1 FVWGP
6 CGVGLGEED
15 NMCLTPCSMGVYQ
28 NGGYGTHVLVPPP
41 RHLIDLGSIDPA
53 VAATYACSGIT
64 VYSAIKKVMPLPAD
78 EPLVVVGAG
87 GLGLNAIAILK
98 ALGHRNIV
106 AADVSAEK
114 RTAALAAGATKLV
127 ESSNEGGTQ
136 RTHKACGAPRPPRY
150 PPI

>member
-1 FVWGP
+1 
-6 CGVGLGEED
+6 
-15 NMCLTPCSMGVYQ
+15 MCRSPRSIGVYQ
-28 NGGYGTHVLVPPP
+28 NGGYGTHVLVPRP

-64 VYSAIKKVMPLPAD
+64 VYSAIKKVMPLPAE
-78 EPLVVVGAG
+78 EPLVIVGAG

-114 RTAALAAGATKLV
+114 RTAGLAAGGTKLGGA
-127 ESSNEGGTQ
+127 SNRGGTDAITEAI
-136 RTHKACGAPRPPRY
+136 RAP
-150 PPI
+150 